1 MNANE
6 FKEKV
11 ANVEGTCQEEQ
22 LDELCFQWLSTALES
37 NGGEGKLG
45 LKLLRIIAEECMP

>member
-1 MNANE
+1 MNADE
-6 FKEKV
+6 FKNNV
-11 ANVEGTCQEEQ
+11 SNVEGSCQEDQ

-37 NGGEGKLG
+37 NGREGKLG